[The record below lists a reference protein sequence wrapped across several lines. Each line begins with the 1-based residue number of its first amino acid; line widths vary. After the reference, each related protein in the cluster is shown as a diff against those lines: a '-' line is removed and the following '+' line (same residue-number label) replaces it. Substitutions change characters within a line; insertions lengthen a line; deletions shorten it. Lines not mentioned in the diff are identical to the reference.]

1 MQRGAARQVGIAA
14 AAAAVALAAAALA
27 GAAPAAHAQAGGPCG
42 ADQGCERVAVGALLA
57 RGEPFDEQRWAA
69 LGAAVDRFNGM
80 QDGMAERV
88 LIGLSRHDLDHGGGA
103 AAVSAAH
110 AGGAGPLYYL
120 GPTFSGDVAGAAAY
134 VGEHGLVA
142 VSPSSSAASLAVP
155 GDGIYR
161 ITAPVSREAAVMA
174 GLIAAEGVRT
184 VVPAAQNGEFG
195 TSTLG
200 AMTAAIGAAGIGTAD
215 PVRFDAGNASSWREA
230 LAGIDAALSAEP
242 GAALLLVIGFEE
254 DFGSMAAA
262 AAGFESARS
271 ARWFVPSGAI
281 IPPLALEG
289 AAAEVAESARV
300 TTLVIEDAA
309 AGAGAREAVRAGM
322 AAAGLNATSYDYSA
336 SDSVFV
342 LGGAMRLAAAG
353 GANVSAPEGAAAVR
367 SNMLAAARLHVGA
380 LGDVRLDAAGD
391 LRSPISYAVWE
402 AGGDGAWSKSGA
414 ARAGDSFCGAGAAAA
429 AAAANCTELGIIARN
444 GSASDAAAAGA
455 AMLAVDDYNSGLL
468 EAGGGSGG
476 AAPYIEARI
485 LGINASESS
494 PARAAVASAT
504 GPAAYVGPSS
514 DGDLASLRDAA
525 AAAGVLLFS
534 PASTDPSLAVAGDGV
549 FRLAA
554 APPAAAAAAVLS
566 KMRADGVA
574 AAAIVAPG
582 GNGSGASSAA
592 WALSALAPSYGVR
605 PVGIFAHAGG
615 DAAAAAA
622 GSALAADAAGPARAA
637 VVVVAPSPAGIEG
650 LAAAAAAD
658 GGGGTALQS
667 ARWYIVDAAGH
678 TTVQAAGPAL
688 AALSGMTDVVSVHPR
703 YDASAGGS
711 GGAAGRIGYAVGHS
725 AAPPSLLYSSYDA
738 AILAAGALG
747 TLPAGAAAGNATAA
761 AAAAASVVPA
771 AAAYEGILGDVELD
785 AAGDLLPPAAYAL
798 RSAPAAP
805 GAGWAAAGAVSAAP
819 ACSTPIARQSIG
831 AGCTEVGVGALLAR
845 GEPFDEQ
852 RWAALGAAVDR
863 FNGMQDGM
871 AERVLIGLSRHDLDH
886 GGGAAAVSAAHAG
899 GAGPLYYLG
908 PTFSGDVAGAAAYV
922 GEHGLVAVSPS
933 SSAAS
938 LAVPGD
944 GIYRITAPV
953 SREAAVMA
961 GLIAAE
967 GVRTVVPAAQN
978 GEFGTSTLG
987 AMTAAIGA
995 AGIGTADPVRFDA
1008 GNASSW
1014 REALAGIDAALSA
1027 EPGAALLLV
1036 IGFEEDFGSMAAAA
1050 AGFESARSARW
1061 FVPSGAIIPPLALE
1075 GAAAEVAESAR
1086 VTTLVIEDAA
1096 AGAGAREAVRA
1107 GMAAA
1112 GLNAT
1117 SYDYSASDSVFVLG
1131 GAMRLAAAGGANVS
1145 APEGAAAVRSN
1156 MLAAARL
1163 HVGALGDVRL
1173 DAAGDLRSPIS
1184 YAVWEAGGDG
1194 AWSKSGAARAGDSF
1208 CGAGAAAAAA
1218 AANCTELGII
1228 ARNGSA
1234 SDAAAAGAAML
1245 AVDDYNSG
1253 LLEAGGGSGGAA
1265 PYIEARILGINAS
1278 ESSPARAAVASAT
1291 GPAAY
1296 VGPSSDGDLASLR
1309 DAAAAAGVLLFSPAS
1324 TDPSLAVA
1332 GDGVFRT
1339 AAAPR
1344 QAAAAALGAMRADGI
1359 GAAAVVAADGAE
1371 GAAGRALLS
1380 LAGSYEIG
1388 AAAVPWSSSAA
1399 AEAAA
1404 AAAAALPDAGTPART
1419 AVVLADGAAAAAGA
1433 EGMAAAAADSE
1444 ALRSARWYLVDSGG
1458 ITSAAAA
1465 GPAVAALAAETS
1477 VSSVHAPY
1485 GSSAAGAEAAGRVGH
1500 AVGYADAP
1508 PLLLYSAY
1516 DAAML
1521 AAGALG
1527 TLPAGSAAGDPAA
1540 AAAAAAT
1547 VVPAS
1552 AAYDGI
1558 LDDAALGAAGDA
1570 VPPAAYAR
1578 RAAPAAAGAGWSPA
1592 GAAPV
1597 DATCSVSIARPTI
1610 GLGDARAGGVSG
1622 TATQTVTNEGTVPLA
1637 LSVQASGW
1645 SAAGSPALPA
1655 SATELST
1662 GSGFVRVKGGPE
1674 GVSVGTG
1681 QVAPGGSLDIDYRLN
1696 LGGQVAAAAA
1706 AAPLGAQLV
1715 QNMSYTATCSQ

>member
-1 MQRGAARQVGIAA
+1 M
-14 AAAAVALAAAALA
+14 AVALAAAALA

-42 ADQGCERVAVGALLA
+42 GDAGCEHVAVGALLA

-88 LIGLSRHDLDHGGGA
+88 LITLSRHDLEHGGGA

-120 GPTFSGDVAGAAAY
+120 GPTFSGDVAGAAPY
-134 VGEHGLVA
+134 VRERGLVA

-161 ITAPVSREAAVMA
+161 ITAPVSREADVMA
-174 GLIAAEGVRT
+174 GLIAAEGVRA

-200 AMTAAIGAAGIGTAD
+200 AMAAAIGAAGIDTAD

-254 DFGSMAAA
+254 DFGAMAAAAAGFESARSARWFVPSGAIIPPLALEGAAAEVAESARVTTLVIEDATAGADERAAVRAGMAAAGLNATSYDYSASDSVFVLGGAMRLAAAGGANVSAPDGAAAVRSNMLAAARLHVGALGDVRLDAAGDLRSPISYAVWEAGGDGAWSKSGAVRAGDSFCGAGAAAATAAAAANCTELGIIARNGSATDAAAAAAAMLAVDDYNSGLLEAGEGGEAAAAPYIEARVYGMGEGGPGSARAAIASATGPAAYVGPSSDEDLASLRGGAAAAGVLLFSPASADPSLAVAGDGVFRLAAAPPAAAAAAVLSKMRADGIAAAAIVAPGGDGGGAGSAAAALSALAPSYGVRPVGVFAHAAGDDAAAAAGSALAADAAGPARTAVVVVAPSPAGIEGLAAAAAAANAAEGGGTALQSARWYVVDAAGHTAVQAAGPALAALAGMTDVVSVHPLYDASAGGSGGAAGRIGYAVGHAAAPPSLLYSSYDAAMLAAGALGTLPAGAAAGNATAAAAAAASVAPAAAAYEGILGDVALDAAGDLLPPAAYALRTAPAAPGAGWAAAGAVPAAPACGTPIARQSIGPGGTDAGCTEVGVGALLARGEPFDEQRWAALGAAVDRFNGMQGEGEERVLIALSRHDLEHGGGAAAVSAAHAGGAGPLYYLGPTFSGDVAGAAAYVRERGLVAVSPSSSAASLAVPGDGIYRITAPVSREADVMAGLIAAEGVRAVVPAAQNGEFGTSTLGAMAAAIGAAGIDTADPVRFDAGNASSWRAALAGIDAALSAEPGAALLLVIGFEEDFGAMAAA

-309 AGAGAREAVRAGM
+309 AGADERAAVRAGM

-353 GANVSAPEGAAAVR
+353 GANVSAPDGAAAVR

-402 AGGDGAWSKSGA
+402 AGGDGAWSRSGA
-414 ARAGDSFCGAGAAAA
+414 VRAGDSFCGAA

-444 GSASDAAAAGA
+444 GSAPDAAAAAA

-468 EAGGGSGG
+468 EAGEGGEAA
-476 AAPYIEARI
+476 AAPYIEARVY
-485 LGINASESS
+485 GMGEGGPGS
-494 PARAAVASAT
+494 ARAAIASAT

-514 DGDLASLRDAA
+514 DEDLSSLR
-525 AAAGVLLFS
+525 
-534 PASTDPSLAVAGDGV
+534 
-549 FRLAA
+549 
-554 APPAAAAAAVLS
+554 
-566 KMRADGVA
+566 
-574 AAAIVAPG
+574 G
-582 GNGSGASSAA
+582 G
-592 WALSALAPSYGVR
+592 
-605 PVGIFAHAGG
+605 
-615 DAAAAAA
+615 
-622 GSALAADAAGPARAA
+622 
-637 VVVVAPSPAGIEG
+637 
-650 LAAAAAAD
+650 
-658 GGGGTALQS
+658 
-667 ARWYIVDAAGH
+667 
-678 TTVQAAGPAL
+678 
-688 AALSGMTDVVSVHPR
+688 
-703 YDASAGGS
+703 
-711 GGAAGRIGYAVGHS
+711 
-725 AAPPSLLYSSYDA
+725 
-738 AILAAGALG
+738 
-747 TLPAGAAAGNATAA
+747 
-761 AAAAASVVPA
+761 
-771 AAAYEGILGDVELD
+771 
-785 AAGDLLPPAAYAL
+785 
-798 RSAPAAP
+798 
-805 GAGWAAAGAVSAAP
+805 
-819 ACSTPIARQSIG
+819 
-831 AGCTEVGVGALLAR
+831 
-845 GEPFDEQ
+845 
-852 RWAALGAAVDR
+852 
-863 FNGMQDGM
+863 
-871 AERVLIGLSRHDLDH
+871 
-886 GGGAAAVSAAHAG
+886 
-899 GAGPLYYLG
+899 
-908 PTFSGDVAGAAAYV
+908 
-922 GEHGLVAVSPS
+922 
-933 SSAAS
+933 
-938 LAVPGD
+938 
-944 GIYRITAPV
+944 
-953 SREAAVMA
+953 
-961 GLIAAE
+961 
-967 GVRTVVPAAQN
+967 
-978 GEFGTSTLG
+978 
-987 AMTAAIGA
+987 
-995 AGIGTADPVRFDA
+995 
-1008 GNASSW
+1008 
-1014 REALAGIDAALSA
+1014 
-1027 EPGAALLLV
+1027 
-1036 IGFEEDFGSMAAAA
+1036 
-1050 AGFESARSARW
+1050 
-1061 FVPSGAIIPPLALE
+1061 
-1075 GAAAEVAESAR
+1075 
-1086 VTTLVIEDAA
+1086 
-1096 AGAGAREAVRA
+1096 
-1107 GMAAA
+1107 
-1112 GLNAT
+1112 
-1117 SYDYSASDSVFVLG
+1117 
-1131 GAMRLAAAGGANVS
+1131 
-1145 APEGAAAVRSN
+1145 
-1156 MLAAARL
+1156 
-1163 HVGALGDVRL
+1163 
-1173 DAAGDLRSPIS
+1173 
-1184 YAVWEAGGDG
+1184 
-1194 AWSKSGAARAGDSF
+1194 
-1208 CGAGAAAAAA
+1208 
-1218 AANCTELGII
+1218 
-1228 ARNGSA
+1228 
-1234 SDAAAAGAAML
+1234 
-1245 AVDDYNSG
+1245 
-1253 LLEAGGGSGGAA
+1253 
-1265 PYIEARILGINAS
+1265 
-1278 ESSPARAAVASAT
+1278 
-1291 GPAAY
+1291 
-1296 VGPSSDGDLASLR
+1296 
-1309 DAAAAAGVLLFSPAS
+1309 AAAAGVLLFSPAS

-1339 AAAPR
+1339 AAGPR
-1344 QAAAAALGAMRADGI
+1344 AAAAAALGAMRADGI
-1359 GAAAVVAADGAE
+1359 GAAAVVADGAE
-1371 GAAGRALLS
+1371 GAAAAAGRALLS

-1388 AAAVPWSSSAA
+1388 AAAVPWSPGAA

-1404 AAAAALPDAGTPART
+1404 AAAAALPDAGAPART
-1419 AVVLADGAAAAAGA
+1419 AVVLADGAAAAGA
-1433 EGMAAAAADSE
+1433 EEMAAAAADSE
-1444 ALRSARWYLVDSGG
+1444 ALRSARWYLVDLGG

-1570 VPPAAYAR
+1570 VSPAAYTL

-1597 DATCSVSIARPTI
+1597 DAACSVSIARQTI
-1610 GLGDARAGGVSG
+1610 GLGDARVGGVSG
-1622 TATQTVTNEGTVPLA
+1622 TATQTVTNVGTVPLA

-1674 GVSVGTG
+1674 GVSVGAG
-1681 QVAPGGSLDIDYRLN
+1681 QVAPGGSLGIDYRLN
-1696 LGGQVAAAAA
+1696 LGGQVAEAAA
-1706 AAPLGAQLV
+1706 AAPLGVQLV